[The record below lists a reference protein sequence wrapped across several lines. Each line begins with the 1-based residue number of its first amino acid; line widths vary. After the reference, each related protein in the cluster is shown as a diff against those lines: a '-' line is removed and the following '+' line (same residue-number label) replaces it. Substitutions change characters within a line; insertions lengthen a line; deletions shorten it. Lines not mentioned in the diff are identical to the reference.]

1 MFKNILKRKDNTIY
15 FVRPA
20 FRCNLFCGTVML
32 SLSKDND
39 GKNASTGS
47 A

>member
-1 MFKNILKRKDNTIY
+1 MFTNILKRKDIAIY

-20 FRCNLFCGTVML
+20 FRCNLFCGTVIL
-32 SLSKDND
+32 SLSKDNN